1 MVGEY
6 AGLRLR
12 LSRDEFESLIALA
25 RQEMRDPQE
34 QARFMLRQV
43 LLVEADNAQKNA
55 NRGAMDSDPQRAAVA
70 RDFSCPSETTALCL
84 RQGRQTETG
93 PTTLRR
99 KER

>member
-1 MVGEY
+1 
-6 AGLRLR
+6 L
-12 LSRDEFESLIALA
+12 LA
-25 RQEMRDPQE
+25 EVDR
-34 QARFMLRQV
+34 V
-43 LLVEADNAQKNA
+43 QKNA
-55 NRGAMDSDPQRAAVA
+55 NRDTMDSDTQRAAVA

>member
-1 MVGEY
+1 MYEY
-6 AGLRLR
+6 AGLSLR
-12 LSRDEFESLIALA
+12 LSRNEFKSLIGLSL
-25 RQEMRDPQE
+25 REMHHSRD
-34 QARFMLRQV
+34 QARYPLKNA
-43 LLVEADNAQKNA
+43 LEAEAADIPGENA
-55 NRGAMDSDPQRAAVA
+55 NRDAMDSDPQRAAVA